1 MPRVGWSK
9 RTMSVSRRRWEATLR
24 RRRSETVR
32 RQTRVC
38 RTGSSPRSV
47 IKASI
52 CGEQQKKEIK
62 NCATTREY
70 ERKVL
75 QRMNKRFGQNKEQNC
90 VPPFLLPPTEV
101 RVRIDHVSIGPSD
114 SPGLSQDLVNHW
126 TFSIDDYSPLWVRYT
141 FILLYNSN
149 WVVLRP
155 QTSPNEA
162 GNIEIRKLLKLAPA
176 ALLHNWRVELTQ
188 R

>member
-1 MPRVGWSK
+1 MRGDVETTALRDG
-9 RTMSVSRRRWEATLR
+9 EATNARVPHWFESEVRDQGIDLR
-24 RRRSETVR
+24 WT
-32 RQTRVC
+32 T
-38 RTGSSPRSV
+38 
-47 IKASI
+47 K
-52 CGEQQKKEIK
+52 KKEIK

-75 QRMNKRFGQNKEQNC
+75 QRINKRFGQNKEQNC